1 MTIKGDSADHGSP
14 FAAANTIQ
22 VPPERPEEP
31 MPKTIEFRKI
41 SPNMLI
47 NLWTFRATI
56 TWLVKTN
63 GCTDINT
70 IDALNLYKVP
80 IINKNTG
87 RMTTMMH

>member
-1 MTIKGDSADHGSP
+1 
-14 FAAANTIQ
+14 
-22 VPPERPEEP
+22 
-31 MPKTIEFRKI
+31 
-41 SPNMLI
+41 MLM

-56 TWLVKTN
+56 TWLIKTN

-87 RMTTMMH
+87 RMRTMDALIPT